1 MTERKVRNKWIIIS
15 AAYLAISL
23 AVFYPAIIHIRHVAP
38 GSSVSAY
45 LNLWSFWWADYAL
58 FNSLP
63 IFKTILLFYPVGVN
77 LSLQP
82 ISVLTSV
89 IFGPFGAISNVFAYN
104 MAIVAG
110 FTLSGICMFL
120 LAYRLSK
127 SSYGAFISGII
138 YAFSAYHI
146 AGAYTNISLIFTA
159 WIPLFIYFMVGFFRN
174 GGKLY
179 DSVGV
184 IVAFALAAFMGDLY
198 QGVLLVA
205 IFICISIAFFLFDR
219 KSFSKRF
226 AVLATAFFVEVILV
240 SAFYMPVFKNPQIL
254 GVEEATSAPLLSFF
268 TPGYYNGLLYDFV
281 SSSPIYR
288 SFPEYK
294 SDYIG
299 YIALALALIGTYST
313 RKSNSTKLL
322 LLLAFFSAWLAL
334 GPYITLRGIHYRIGS
349 AFLAYSIIP
358 FFNVLQEPSYFDIIL
373 MLSIAL
379 LAAVG
384 IEVIE
389 SKLSKHQTFM
399 AMLAAILSLAIF
411 TESAGIPVGNFANIM
426 YTQVKPSSIYHTIS
440 TLKGN
445 FSVLVLPSIATTSN
459 AKSATFASEATYYTA
474 IMRRP
479 IVGGYSV
486 GENETDLISV
496 YNVPLAIQAASL
508 SNSNA
513 FSYTSPVLQNL
524 TNQTLFSLYNYGTGL
539 IVVNK
544 QAYNATQF
552 GALMAYMA
560 SIFGAPV
567 YSDNSTI
574 AFETFKA
581 INESLFKSFVG
592 YAVLSEW
599 MPATLMVNATPVQ
612 MWQPTKLSGNDLY
625 GAITVYAPSSNA
637 LINASNGNYVE
648 GKIAFFAYSAQKSNV
663 TVGMLL
669 SNRTIRLGSFNL
681 TRGLGHYD
689 LNATFLPGP
698 YGNVLFF
705 IVPSSVPTYIC
716 NITFSRLQG

>member
-1 MTERKVRNKWIIIS
+1 
-15 AAYLAISL
+15 
-23 AVFYPAIIHIRHVAP
+23 
-38 GSSVSAY
+38 
-45 LNLWSFWWADYAL
+45 
-58 FNSLP
+58 
-63 IFKTILLFYPVGVN
+63 
-77 LSLQP
+77 
-82 ISVLTSV
+82 
-89 IFGPFGAISNVFAYN
+89 
-104 MAIVAG
+104 
-110 FTLSGICMFL
+110 
-120 LAYRLSK
+120 
-127 SSYGAFISGII
+127 
-138 YAFSAYHI
+138 
-146 AGAYTNISLIFTA
+146 
-159 WIPLFIYFMVGFFRN
+159 
-174 GGKLY
+174 
-179 DSVGV
+179 
-184 IVAFALAAFMGDLY
+184 
-198 QGVLLVA
+198 
-205 IFICISIAFFLFDR
+205 
-219 KSFSKRF
+219 
-226 AVLATAFFVEVILV
+226 
-240 SAFYMPVFKNPQIL
+240 MPVFKNPQIL

-513 FSYTSPVLQNL
+513 FSYASPVLQNL